1 MFQMKQNLKDEKGF
15 AEIYSQS
22 KDMIKNMSETID
34 VFRTLFNKGVE
45 QCVFIKET
53 LNKALE
59 IAFETIEK
67 NHVNI
72 NIVSKSDYE
81 VLAYENGLIRVFLN
95 LILNSIEAFKNK
107 KRKIITINF
116 SKFGKNY
123 LKITIKDNAGGI
135 DKENLDKIFQP
146 YFTTKHPSQGIGV
159 GLYISRQIIESFQGK
174 IKVKNGKDGA
184 CFEIFLKL
192 KEQGRVEM
200 SQECKELIILVVE
213 DEVKARESM
222 INILSERFS
231 KVIGAQNGDEGLKKF
246 KKFKPDLVI
255 TDIAMPI
262 MDGLDMAREIK
273 EISDD
278 VPIVVLSAYS
288 EKERLLRSI
297 DIGIDKYLI
306 KPVDIEELF
315 KVLDYL
321 IGEKIEANML
331 VKISE
336 EYQFNKT
343 KRTLIYSGGEIVLTK
358 KELAFISLLL
368 KQPGAL
374 VLHED
379 IKKNVWIG
387 EHVSDTAVRTFIK
400 RVRDKVGEDFIK
412 NVPSLGYK
420 ININK

>member
-1 MFQMKQNLKDEKGF
+1 
-15 AEIYSQS
+15 
-22 KDMIKNMSETID
+22 
-34 VFRTLFNKGVE
+34 
-45 QCVFIKET
+45 
-53 LNKALE
+53 
-59 IAFETIEK
+59 
-67 NHVNI
+67 
-72 NIVSKSDYE
+72 
-81 VLAYENGLIRVFLN
+81 
-95 LILNSIEAFKNK
+95 
-107 KRKIITINF
+107 
-116 SKFGKNY
+116 
-123 LKITIKDNAGGI
+123 
-135 DKENLDKIFQP
+135 
-146 YFTTKHPSQGIGV
+146 
-159 GLYISRQIIESFQGK
+159 
-174 IKVKNGKDGA
+174 
-184 CFEIFLKL
+184 
-192 KEQGRVEM
+192 M

-343 KRTLIYSGGEIVLTK
+343 KRTLIYSGEEIVLTK

-400 RVRDKVGEDFIK
+400 RVRDKVG
-412 NVPSLGYK
+412 L
-420 ININK
+420 

>member
-1 MFQMKQNLKDEKGF
+1 
-15 AEIYSQS
+15 
-22 KDMIKNMSETID
+22 
-34 VFRTLFNKGVE
+34 
-45 QCVFIKET
+45 
-53 LNKALE
+53 
-59 IAFETIEK
+59 
-67 NHVNI
+67 
-72 NIVSKSDYE
+72 
-81 VLAYENGLIRVFLN
+81 
-95 LILNSIEAFKNK
+95 
-107 KRKIITINF
+107 
-116 SKFGKNY
+116 
-123 LKITIKDNAGGI
+123 
-135 DKENLDKIFQP
+135 
-146 YFTTKHPSQGIGV
+146 
-159 GLYISRQIIESFQGK
+159 
-174 IKVKNGKDGA
+174 
-184 CFEIFLKL
+184 
-192 KEQGRVEM
+192 M

-213 DEVKARESM
+213 DAIKTRESL
-222 INILSERFS
+222 INVLSERFS
-231 KVIGAQNGDEGLKKF
+231 KVIGAQNGDEGL

-278 VPIVVLSAYS
+278 VPIVVLSTYS

-315 KVLDYL
+315 KVLDCL
-321 IGEKIEANML
+321 VGEKIEANML

-343 KRTLIYSGGEIVLTK
+343 KRTLIHNGQEIVLTK

-368 KQPGAL
+368 KQPGVL

>member
-1 MFQMKQNLKDEKGF
+1 
-15 AEIYSQS
+15 
-22 KDMIKNMSETID
+22 
-34 VFRTLFNKGVE
+34 
-45 QCVFIKET
+45 
-53 LNKALE
+53 
-59 IAFETIEK
+59 
-67 NHVNI
+67 
-72 NIVSKSDYE
+72 
-81 VLAYENGLIRVFLN
+81 
-95 LILNSIEAFKNK
+95 
-107 KRKIITINF
+107 
-116 SKFGKNY
+116 
-123 LKITIKDNAGGI
+123 
-135 DKENLDKIFQP
+135 
-146 YFTTKHPSQGIGV
+146 
-159 GLYISRQIIESFQGK
+159 
-174 IKVKNGKDGA
+174 
-184 CFEIFLKL
+184 
-192 KEQGRVEM
+192 M
-200 SQECKELIILVVE
+200 SQECKELTILVVE
-213 DEVKARESM
+213 DEIKTRESL
-222 INILSERFS
+222 INVLSERFS

-315 KVLDYL
+315 KVLDCL
-321 IGEKIEANML
+321 VGEKIEANML

-343 KRTLIYSGGEIVLTK
+343 KRTLIHNGKEIVLTK

-368 KQPGAL
+368 KQPGVL

>member
-1 MFQMKQNLKDEKGF
+1 
-15 AEIYSQS
+15 
-22 KDMIKNMSETID
+22 
-34 VFRTLFNKGVE
+34 
-45 QCVFIKET
+45 
-53 LNKALE
+53 
-59 IAFETIEK
+59 
-67 NHVNI
+67 
-72 NIVSKSDYE
+72 
-81 VLAYENGLIRVFLN
+81 
-95 LILNSIEAFKNK
+95 
-107 KRKIITINF
+107 
-116 SKFGKNY
+116 
-123 LKITIKDNAGGI
+123 
-135 DKENLDKIFQP
+135 
-146 YFTTKHPSQGIGV
+146 
-159 GLYISRQIIESFQGK
+159 
-174 IKVKNGKDGA
+174 
-184 CFEIFLKL
+184 
-192 KEQGRVEM
+192 M

-213 DEVKARESM
+213 DEVKTRESM

-231 KVIGAQNGDEGLKKF
+231 KVIGAQNGDEGL

-343 KRTLIYSGGEIVLTK
+343 KRTLICSGEEIVLTK

>member
-1 MFQMKQNLKDEKGF
+1 
-15 AEIYSQS
+15 
-22 KDMIKNMSETID
+22 
-34 VFRTLFNKGVE
+34 
-45 QCVFIKET
+45 
-53 LNKALE
+53 
-59 IAFETIEK
+59 
-67 NHVNI
+67 
-72 NIVSKSDYE
+72 
-81 VLAYENGLIRVFLN
+81 
-95 LILNSIEAFKNK
+95 
-107 KRKIITINF
+107 
-116 SKFGKNY
+116 
-123 LKITIKDNAGGI
+123 
-135 DKENLDKIFQP
+135 
-146 YFTTKHPSQGIGV
+146 
-159 GLYISRQIIESFQGK
+159 
-174 IKVKNGKDGA
+174 
-184 CFEIFLKL
+184 
-192 KEQGRVEM
+192 M

-213 DEVKARESM
+213 DAIKTRESL
-222 INILSERFS
+222 INVLSERFS

-262 MDGLDMAREIK
+262 MDGLDMVREIK

-315 KVLDYL
+315 KVLDCL
-321 IGEKIEANML
+321 VGEKIEANML

-343 KRTLIYSGGEIVLTK
+343 KRTLIHNGQEIVLTK

-368 KQPGAL
+368 KQPGVL

>member
-1 MFQMKQNLKDEKGF
+1 
-15 AEIYSQS
+15 
-22 KDMIKNMSETID
+22 
-34 VFRTLFNKGVE
+34 
-45 QCVFIKET
+45 
-53 LNKALE
+53 
-59 IAFETIEK
+59 
-67 NHVNI
+67 
-72 NIVSKSDYE
+72 
-81 VLAYENGLIRVFLN
+81 
-95 LILNSIEAFKNK
+95 
-107 KRKIITINF
+107 
-116 SKFGKNY
+116 
-123 LKITIKDNAGGI
+123 
-135 DKENLDKIFQP
+135 
-146 YFTTKHPSQGIGV
+146 
-159 GLYISRQIIESFQGK
+159 
-174 IKVKNGKDGA
+174 
-184 CFEIFLKL
+184 
-192 KEQGRVEM
+192 M

-343 KRTLIYSGGEIVLTK
+343 KRTLIYSGEEIVLTK
-358 KELAFISLLL
+358 KESAFISLLL

>member
-1 MFQMKQNLKDEKGF
+1 
-15 AEIYSQS
+15 
-22 KDMIKNMSETID
+22 
-34 VFRTLFNKGVE
+34 
-45 QCVFIKET
+45 
-53 LNKALE
+53 
-59 IAFETIEK
+59 
-67 NHVNI
+67 
-72 NIVSKSDYE
+72 
-81 VLAYENGLIRVFLN
+81 
-95 LILNSIEAFKNK
+95 
-107 KRKIITINF
+107 
-116 SKFGKNY
+116 
-123 LKITIKDNAGGI
+123 
-135 DKENLDKIFQP
+135 
-146 YFTTKHPSQGIGV
+146 
-159 GLYISRQIIESFQGK
+159 
-174 IKVKNGKDGA
+174 
-184 CFEIFLKL
+184 
-192 KEQGRVEM
+192 M

-288 EKERLLRSI
+288 EKERLLCSI

-343 KRTLIYSGGEIVLTK
+343 KRTLIYSGEEIVLTK

>member
-1 MFQMKQNLKDEKGF
+1 
-15 AEIYSQS
+15 
-22 KDMIKNMSETID
+22 
-34 VFRTLFNKGVE
+34 
-45 QCVFIKET
+45 
-53 LNKALE
+53 
-59 IAFETIEK
+59 
-67 NHVNI
+67 
-72 NIVSKSDYE
+72 
-81 VLAYENGLIRVFLN
+81 
-95 LILNSIEAFKNK
+95 
-107 KRKIITINF
+107 
-116 SKFGKNY
+116 
-123 LKITIKDNAGGI
+123 
-135 DKENLDKIFQP
+135 
-146 YFTTKHPSQGIGV
+146 
-159 GLYISRQIIESFQGK
+159 
-174 IKVKNGKDGA
+174 
-184 CFEIFLKL
+184 
-192 KEQGRVEM
+192 M

-213 DEVKARESM
+213 DEIKTRESL
-222 INILSERFS
+222 INVLSERFS

-336 EYQFNKT
+336 EYQFKKT
-343 KRTLIYSGGEIVLTK
+343 KRTLIYNGEEIVLTK

-368 KQPGAL
+368 KQPGVL

>member
-1 MFQMKQNLKDEKGF
+1 
-15 AEIYSQS
+15 
-22 KDMIKNMSETID
+22 
-34 VFRTLFNKGVE
+34 
-45 QCVFIKET
+45 
-53 LNKALE
+53 
-59 IAFETIEK
+59 
-67 NHVNI
+67 
-72 NIVSKSDYE
+72 
-81 VLAYENGLIRVFLN
+81 
-95 LILNSIEAFKNK
+95 
-107 KRKIITINF
+107 
-116 SKFGKNY
+116 
-123 LKITIKDNAGGI
+123 
-135 DKENLDKIFQP
+135 
-146 YFTTKHPSQGIGV
+146 
-159 GLYISRQIIESFQGK
+159 
-174 IKVKNGKDGA
+174 
-184 CFEIFLKL
+184 
-192 KEQGRVEM
+192 M

-213 DEVKARESM
+213 DEIKTRESL
-222 INILSERFS
+222 INVLSERFS

-315 KVLDYL
+315 KVLDCL
-321 IGEKIEANML
+321 VGEKIEANML

-343 KRTLIYSGGEIVLTK
+343 KRTLIHNGKEIVLTK

-368 KQPGAL
+368 KQPGVL

-412 NVPSLGYK
+412 NVPSLG
-420 ININK
+420 

>member
-1 MFQMKQNLKDEKGF
+1 
-15 AEIYSQS
+15 
-22 KDMIKNMSETID
+22 
-34 VFRTLFNKGVE
+34 
-45 QCVFIKET
+45 
-53 LNKALE
+53 
-59 IAFETIEK
+59 
-67 NHVNI
+67 
-72 NIVSKSDYE
+72 
-81 VLAYENGLIRVFLN
+81 
-95 LILNSIEAFKNK
+95 
-107 KRKIITINF
+107 
-116 SKFGKNY
+116 
-123 LKITIKDNAGGI
+123 
-135 DKENLDKIFQP
+135 
-146 YFTTKHPSQGIGV
+146 
-159 GLYISRQIIESFQGK
+159 
-174 IKVKNGKDGA
+174 
-184 CFEIFLKL
+184 
-192 KEQGRVEM
+192 M

-246 KKFKPDLVI
+246 KKFKPDLAI

-343 KRTLIYSGGEIVLTK
+343 KRTLIYSGEEIVLTK

>member
-1 MFQMKQNLKDEKGF
+1 
-15 AEIYSQS
+15 
-22 KDMIKNMSETID
+22 
-34 VFRTLFNKGVE
+34 
-45 QCVFIKET
+45 
-53 LNKALE
+53 
-59 IAFETIEK
+59 
-67 NHVNI
+67 
-72 NIVSKSDYE
+72 
-81 VLAYENGLIRVFLN
+81 
-95 LILNSIEAFKNK
+95 
-107 KRKIITINF
+107 
-116 SKFGKNY
+116 
-123 LKITIKDNAGGI
+123 
-135 DKENLDKIFQP
+135 
-146 YFTTKHPSQGIGV
+146 
-159 GLYISRQIIESFQGK
+159 
-174 IKVKNGKDGA
+174 
-184 CFEIFLKL
+184 
-192 KEQGRVEM
+192 M

-213 DEVKARESM
+213 DEIKTRESM

-400 RVRDKVGEDFIK
+400 RVRDKVGEKFIK
-412 NVPSLGYK
+412 NVPGLGYK
-420 ININK
+420 INIEN

>member
-1 MFQMKQNLKDEKGF
+1 
-15 AEIYSQS
+15 
-22 KDMIKNMSETID
+22 
-34 VFRTLFNKGVE
+34 
-45 QCVFIKET
+45 
-53 LNKALE
+53 
-59 IAFETIEK
+59 
-67 NHVNI
+67 
-72 NIVSKSDYE
+72 
-81 VLAYENGLIRVFLN
+81 
-95 LILNSIEAFKNK
+95 
-107 KRKIITINF
+107 
-116 SKFGKNY
+116 
-123 LKITIKDNAGGI
+123 
-135 DKENLDKIFQP
+135 
-146 YFTTKHPSQGIGV
+146 
-159 GLYISRQIIESFQGK
+159 
-174 IKVKNGKDGA
+174 
-184 CFEIFLKL
+184 
-192 KEQGRVEM
+192 M

-213 DEVKARESM
+213 DEIKTRESL
-222 INILSERFS
+222 INVLSERFS

-315 KVLDYL
+315 KVLDCL
-321 IGEKIEANML
+321 VGEKIEANML

-343 KRTLIYSGGEIVLTK
+343 KRTLIHNGKEIVLTK

-368 KQPGAL
+368 KQPGVL
-374 VLHED
+374 ILHED

>member
-1 MFQMKQNLKDEKGF
+1 
-15 AEIYSQS
+15 
-22 KDMIKNMSETID
+22 
-34 VFRTLFNKGVE
+34 
-45 QCVFIKET
+45 
-53 LNKALE
+53 
-59 IAFETIEK
+59 
-67 NHVNI
+67 
-72 NIVSKSDYE
+72 
-81 VLAYENGLIRVFLN
+81 
-95 LILNSIEAFKNK
+95 
-107 KRKIITINF
+107 
-116 SKFGKNY
+116 
-123 LKITIKDNAGGI
+123 
-135 DKENLDKIFQP
+135 
-146 YFTTKHPSQGIGV
+146 
-159 GLYISRQIIESFQGK
+159 
-174 IKVKNGKDGA
+174 
-184 CFEIFLKL
+184 
-192 KEQGRVEM
+192 M

-213 DEVKARESM
+213 DEIKTRESL
-222 INILSERFS
+222 INVLSERFS

-315 KVLDYL
+315 KVLDCL
-321 IGEKIEANML
+321 VGETIEANML

-343 KRTLIYSGGEIVLTK
+343 KRTLIHNGKEIVLTK

-368 KQPGAL
+368 KQPGVL

-412 NVPSLGYK
+412 NVSSLGYK

>member
-1 MFQMKQNLKDEKGF
+1 
-15 AEIYSQS
+15 
-22 KDMIKNMSETID
+22 
-34 VFRTLFNKGVE
+34 
-45 QCVFIKET
+45 
-53 LNKALE
+53 
-59 IAFETIEK
+59 
-67 NHVNI
+67 
-72 NIVSKSDYE
+72 
-81 VLAYENGLIRVFLN
+81 
-95 LILNSIEAFKNK
+95 
-107 KRKIITINF
+107 
-116 SKFGKNY
+116 
-123 LKITIKDNAGGI
+123 
-135 DKENLDKIFQP
+135 
-146 YFTTKHPSQGIGV
+146 
-159 GLYISRQIIESFQGK
+159 
-174 IKVKNGKDGA
+174 
-184 CFEIFLKL
+184 
-192 KEQGRVEM
+192 M

-420 ININK
+420 INIDK

>member
-1 MFQMKQNLKDEKGF
+1 
-15 AEIYSQS
+15 
-22 KDMIKNMSETID
+22 
-34 VFRTLFNKGVE
+34 
-45 QCVFIKET
+45 
-53 LNKALE
+53 
-59 IAFETIEK
+59 
-67 NHVNI
+67 
-72 NIVSKSDYE
+72 
-81 VLAYENGLIRVFLN
+81 
-95 LILNSIEAFKNK
+95 
-107 KRKIITINF
+107 
-116 SKFGKNY
+116 
-123 LKITIKDNAGGI
+123 
-135 DKENLDKIFQP
+135 
-146 YFTTKHPSQGIGV
+146 
-159 GLYISRQIIESFQGK
+159 
-174 IKVKNGKDGA
+174 
-184 CFEIFLKL
+184 
-192 KEQGRVEM
+192 M

-213 DEVKARESM
+213 DEVKTRESM

-343 KRTLIYSGGEIVLTK
+343 KRTLICSGEEIVLAK

>member
-1 MFQMKQNLKDEKGF
+1 
-15 AEIYSQS
+15 
-22 KDMIKNMSETID
+22 
-34 VFRTLFNKGVE
+34 
-45 QCVFIKET
+45 
-53 LNKALE
+53 
-59 IAFETIEK
+59 
-67 NHVNI
+67 
-72 NIVSKSDYE
+72 
-81 VLAYENGLIRVFLN
+81 
-95 LILNSIEAFKNK
+95 
-107 KRKIITINF
+107 
-116 SKFGKNY
+116 
-123 LKITIKDNAGGI
+123 
-135 DKENLDKIFQP
+135 
-146 YFTTKHPSQGIGV
+146 
-159 GLYISRQIIESFQGK
+159 
-174 IKVKNGKDGA
+174 
-184 CFEIFLKL
+184 
-192 KEQGRVEM
+192 M

-213 DEVKARESM
+213 DEIKTRESL
-222 INILSERFS
+222 INVLSERFS

-315 KVLDYL
+315 KVLDCL
-321 IGEKIEANML
+321 VGEKIEANML

-343 KRTLIYSGGEIVLTK
+343 KRTLIHNGKEIVLTK

-368 KQPGAL
+368 KQPGVL

-387 EHVSDTAVRTFIK
+387 EHMSDTAVRTFIK

>member
-1 MFQMKQNLKDEKGF
+1 
-15 AEIYSQS
+15 
-22 KDMIKNMSETID
+22 
-34 VFRTLFNKGVE
+34 
-45 QCVFIKET
+45 
-53 LNKALE
+53 
-59 IAFETIEK
+59 
-67 NHVNI
+67 
-72 NIVSKSDYE
+72 
-81 VLAYENGLIRVFLN
+81 
-95 LILNSIEAFKNK
+95 
-107 KRKIITINF
+107 
-116 SKFGKNY
+116 
-123 LKITIKDNAGGI
+123 
-135 DKENLDKIFQP
+135 
-146 YFTTKHPSQGIGV
+146 
-159 GLYISRQIIESFQGK
+159 
-174 IKVKNGKDGA
+174 
-184 CFEIFLKL
+184 
-192 KEQGRVEM
+192 M

-262 MDGLDMAREIK
+262 MDELDMAREIK

-343 KRTLIYSGGEIVLTK
+343 KRTLIYNGEEIVLTK

>member
-1 MFQMKQNLKDEKGF
+1 
-15 AEIYSQS
+15 
-22 KDMIKNMSETID
+22 
-34 VFRTLFNKGVE
+34 
-45 QCVFIKET
+45 
-53 LNKALE
+53 
-59 IAFETIEK
+59 
-67 NHVNI
+67 
-72 NIVSKSDYE
+72 
-81 VLAYENGLIRVFLN
+81 
-95 LILNSIEAFKNK
+95 
-107 KRKIITINF
+107 
-116 SKFGKNY
+116 
-123 LKITIKDNAGGI
+123 
-135 DKENLDKIFQP
+135 
-146 YFTTKHPSQGIGV
+146 
-159 GLYISRQIIESFQGK
+159 
-174 IKVKNGKDGA
+174 
-184 CFEIFLKL
+184 
-192 KEQGRVEM
+192 M

-213 DEVKARESM
+213 DEIKTRESL
-222 INILSERFS
+222 INVLSERFS
-231 KVIGAQNGDEGLKKF
+231 KVIGAQNGDEGLKKFKKF

-315 KVLDYL
+315 KVLDCL
-321 IGEKIEANML
+321 VGEKIEANML

-343 KRTLIYSGGEIVLTK
+343 KRTLIHNGKEIVLTK

-368 KQPGAL
+368 KQPGVL

>member
-1 MFQMKQNLKDEKGF
+1 
-15 AEIYSQS
+15 
-22 KDMIKNMSETID
+22 
-34 VFRTLFNKGVE
+34 
-45 QCVFIKET
+45 
-53 LNKALE
+53 
-59 IAFETIEK
+59 
-67 NHVNI
+67 
-72 NIVSKSDYE
+72 
-81 VLAYENGLIRVFLN
+81 
-95 LILNSIEAFKNK
+95 
-107 KRKIITINF
+107 
-116 SKFGKNY
+116 
-123 LKITIKDNAGGI
+123 
-135 DKENLDKIFQP
+135 
-146 YFTTKHPSQGIGV
+146 
-159 GLYISRQIIESFQGK
+159 
-174 IKVKNGKDGA
+174 
-184 CFEIFLKL
+184 
-192 KEQGRVEM
+192 M

-262 MDGLDMAREIK
+262 MDGLDIAREIK

>member
-1 MFQMKQNLKDEKGF
+1 
-15 AEIYSQS
+15 
-22 KDMIKNMSETID
+22 
-34 VFRTLFNKGVE
+34 
-45 QCVFIKET
+45 
-53 LNKALE
+53 
-59 IAFETIEK
+59 
-67 NHVNI
+67 
-72 NIVSKSDYE
+72 
-81 VLAYENGLIRVFLN
+81 
-95 LILNSIEAFKNK
+95 
-107 KRKIITINF
+107 
-116 SKFGKNY
+116 
-123 LKITIKDNAGGI
+123 
-135 DKENLDKIFQP
+135 
-146 YFTTKHPSQGIGV
+146 
-159 GLYISRQIIESFQGK
+159 
-174 IKVKNGKDGA
+174 
-184 CFEIFLKL
+184 
-192 KEQGRVEM
+192 M

-213 DEVKARESM
+213 DEIKTRESL
-222 INILSERFS
+222 INVLSERFS

-255 TDIAMPI
+255 TDIAMLI

-315 KVLDYL
+315 KVLDCL
-321 IGEKIEANML
+321 VGEKIEANML

-343 KRTLIYSGGEIVLTK
+343 KRTLIHNGKEIVLTK

-368 KQPGAL
+368 KQPGVL

>member
-1 MFQMKQNLKDEKGF
+1 
-15 AEIYSQS
+15 
-22 KDMIKNMSETID
+22 
-34 VFRTLFNKGVE
+34 
-45 QCVFIKET
+45 
-53 LNKALE
+53 
-59 IAFETIEK
+59 
-67 NHVNI
+67 
-72 NIVSKSDYE
+72 
-81 VLAYENGLIRVFLN
+81 
-95 LILNSIEAFKNK
+95 
-107 KRKIITINF
+107 
-116 SKFGKNY
+116 
-123 LKITIKDNAGGI
+123 
-135 DKENLDKIFQP
+135 
-146 YFTTKHPSQGIGV
+146 
-159 GLYISRQIIESFQGK
+159 
-174 IKVKNGKDGA
+174 
-184 CFEIFLKL
+184 
-192 KEQGRVEM
+192 M

-213 DEVKARESM
+213 DEIKTRESL
-222 INILSERFS
+222 INVLSERFS

-315 KVLDYL
+315 KVLDCL
-321 IGEKIEANML
+321 VGEKIEANML

-343 KRTLIYSGGEIVLTK
+343 KRTLIHNGKEIVLTK

-368 KQPGAL
+368 KQPGVL

-420 ININK
+420 

>member
-1 MFQMKQNLKDEKGF
+1 
-15 AEIYSQS
+15 
-22 KDMIKNMSETID
+22 
-34 VFRTLFNKGVE
+34 
-45 QCVFIKET
+45 
-53 LNKALE
+53 
-59 IAFETIEK
+59 
-67 NHVNI
+67 
-72 NIVSKSDYE
+72 
-81 VLAYENGLIRVFLN
+81 
-95 LILNSIEAFKNK
+95 
-107 KRKIITINF
+107 
-116 SKFGKNY
+116 
-123 LKITIKDNAGGI
+123 
-135 DKENLDKIFQP
+135 
-146 YFTTKHPSQGIGV
+146 
-159 GLYISRQIIESFQGK
+159 
-174 IKVKNGKDGA
+174 
-184 CFEIFLKL
+184 
-192 KEQGRVEM
+192 M

-213 DEVKARESM
+213 DEVKTRESM

-255 TDIAMPI
+255 TDIAMSI

-343 KRTLIYSGGEIVLTK
+343 KRTLICSGEEIVLTK

>member
-1 MFQMKQNLKDEKGF
+1 
-15 AEIYSQS
+15 
-22 KDMIKNMSETID
+22 
-34 VFRTLFNKGVE
+34 
-45 QCVFIKET
+45 
-53 LNKALE
+53 
-59 IAFETIEK
+59 
-67 NHVNI
+67 
-72 NIVSKSDYE
+72 
-81 VLAYENGLIRVFLN
+81 
-95 LILNSIEAFKNK
+95 
-107 KRKIITINF
+107 
-116 SKFGKNY
+116 
-123 LKITIKDNAGGI
+123 
-135 DKENLDKIFQP
+135 
-146 YFTTKHPSQGIGV
+146 
-159 GLYISRQIIESFQGK
+159 
-174 IKVKNGKDGA
+174 
-184 CFEIFLKL
+184 
-192 KEQGRVEM
+192 M

-343 KRTLIYSGGEIVLTK
+343 KRTLIYSGEEIVLTK

-368 KQPGAL
+368 KQLGAL

>member
-1 MFQMKQNLKDEKGF
+1 
-15 AEIYSQS
+15 
-22 KDMIKNMSETID
+22 
-34 VFRTLFNKGVE
+34 
-45 QCVFIKET
+45 
-53 LNKALE
+53 
-59 IAFETIEK
+59 
-67 NHVNI
+67 
-72 NIVSKSDYE
+72 
-81 VLAYENGLIRVFLN
+81 
-95 LILNSIEAFKNK
+95 
-107 KRKIITINF
+107 
-116 SKFGKNY
+116 
-123 LKITIKDNAGGI
+123 
-135 DKENLDKIFQP
+135 
-146 YFTTKHPSQGIGV
+146 
-159 GLYISRQIIESFQGK
+159 
-174 IKVKNGKDGA
+174 
-184 CFEIFLKL
+184 
-192 KEQGRVEM
+192 M

-213 DEVKARESM
+213 DEIKTRESL
-222 INILSERFS
+222 INVLSERFS

-278 VPIVVLSAYS
+278 IPIVVLSAYS

-315 KVLDYL
+315 KVLDCL
-321 IGEKIEANML
+321 VGEKIEANML

-343 KRTLIYSGGEIVLTK
+343 KRTLIHNGKEIVLTK

-368 KQPGAL
+368 KQPGVL

>member
-1 MFQMKQNLKDEKGF
+1 
-15 AEIYSQS
+15 
-22 KDMIKNMSETID
+22 
-34 VFRTLFNKGVE
+34 
-45 QCVFIKET
+45 
-53 LNKALE
+53 
-59 IAFETIEK
+59 
-67 NHVNI
+67 
-72 NIVSKSDYE
+72 
-81 VLAYENGLIRVFLN
+81 
-95 LILNSIEAFKNK
+95 
-107 KRKIITINF
+107 
-116 SKFGKNY
+116 
-123 LKITIKDNAGGI
+123 
-135 DKENLDKIFQP
+135 
-146 YFTTKHPSQGIGV
+146 
-159 GLYISRQIIESFQGK
+159 
-174 IKVKNGKDGA
+174 
-184 CFEIFLKL
+184 
-192 KEQGRVEM
+192 M

-262 MDGLDMAREIK
+262 MDGLDMVREIK

>member
-1 MFQMKQNLKDEKGF
+1 
-15 AEIYSQS
+15 
-22 KDMIKNMSETID
+22 
-34 VFRTLFNKGVE
+34 
-45 QCVFIKET
+45 
-53 LNKALE
+53 
-59 IAFETIEK
+59 
-67 NHVNI
+67 
-72 NIVSKSDYE
+72 
-81 VLAYENGLIRVFLN
+81 
-95 LILNSIEAFKNK
+95 
-107 KRKIITINF
+107 
-116 SKFGKNY
+116 
-123 LKITIKDNAGGI
+123 
-135 DKENLDKIFQP
+135 
-146 YFTTKHPSQGIGV
+146 
-159 GLYISRQIIESFQGK
+159 
-174 IKVKNGKDGA
+174 
-184 CFEIFLKL
+184 
-192 KEQGRVEM
+192 M

-213 DEVKARESM
+213 DEVKPRESM

>member
-1 MFQMKQNLKDEKGF
+1 
-15 AEIYSQS
+15 
-22 KDMIKNMSETID
+22 
-34 VFRTLFNKGVE
+34 
-45 QCVFIKET
+45 
-53 LNKALE
+53 
-59 IAFETIEK
+59 
-67 NHVNI
+67 
-72 NIVSKSDYE
+72 
-81 VLAYENGLIRVFLN
+81 
-95 LILNSIEAFKNK
+95 
-107 KRKIITINF
+107 
-116 SKFGKNY
+116 
-123 LKITIKDNAGGI
+123 
-135 DKENLDKIFQP
+135 
-146 YFTTKHPSQGIGV
+146 
-159 GLYISRQIIESFQGK
+159 
-174 IKVKNGKDGA
+174 
-184 CFEIFLKL
+184 
-192 KEQGRVEM
+192 M

-306 KPVDIEELF
+306 KSVDIEELF

-387 EHVSDTAVRTFIK
+387 EYVSDTAVRTFIK

>member
-1 MFQMKQNLKDEKGF
+1 
-15 AEIYSQS
+15 
-22 KDMIKNMSETID
+22 
-34 VFRTLFNKGVE
+34 
-45 QCVFIKET
+45 
-53 LNKALE
+53 
-59 IAFETIEK
+59 
-67 NHVNI
+67 
-72 NIVSKSDYE
+72 
-81 VLAYENGLIRVFLN
+81 
-95 LILNSIEAFKNK
+95 
-107 KRKIITINF
+107 
-116 SKFGKNY
+116 
-123 LKITIKDNAGGI
+123 
-135 DKENLDKIFQP
+135 
-146 YFTTKHPSQGIGV
+146 
-159 GLYISRQIIESFQGK
+159 
-174 IKVKNGKDGA
+174 
-184 CFEIFLKL
+184 
-192 KEQGRVEM
+192 M

-213 DEVKARESM
+213 DEIKTRESL
-222 INILSERFS
+222 INVLSERFS

-288 EKERLLRSI
+288 EKEILLRSI

-343 KRTLIYSGGEIVLTK
+343 KRTLIYNGEEIVLTK

>member
-1 MFQMKQNLKDEKGF
+1 
-15 AEIYSQS
+15 
-22 KDMIKNMSETID
+22 
-34 VFRTLFNKGVE
+34 
-45 QCVFIKET
+45 
-53 LNKALE
+53 
-59 IAFETIEK
+59 
-67 NHVNI
+67 
-72 NIVSKSDYE
+72 
-81 VLAYENGLIRVFLN
+81 
-95 LILNSIEAFKNK
+95 
-107 KRKIITINF
+107 
-116 SKFGKNY
+116 
-123 LKITIKDNAGGI
+123 
-135 DKENLDKIFQP
+135 
-146 YFTTKHPSQGIGV
+146 
-159 GLYISRQIIESFQGK
+159 
-174 IKVKNGKDGA
+174 
-184 CFEIFLKL
+184 
-192 KEQGRVEM
+192 M

-213 DEVKARESM
+213 DEIKTRESL
-222 INILSERFS
+222 INVLSERFS

-315 KVLDYL
+315 KVLDCL
-321 IGEKIEANML
+321 VGEKIEANML

-343 KRTLIYSGGEIVLTK
+343 KRTLIHNGKEIVLTK

-368 KQPGAL
+368 KQPGVL

-420 ININK
+420 IN

>member
-1 MFQMKQNLKDEKGF
+1 
-15 AEIYSQS
+15 
-22 KDMIKNMSETID
+22 
-34 VFRTLFNKGVE
+34 
-45 QCVFIKET
+45 
-53 LNKALE
+53 
-59 IAFETIEK
+59 
-67 NHVNI
+67 
-72 NIVSKSDYE
+72 
-81 VLAYENGLIRVFLN
+81 
-95 LILNSIEAFKNK
+95 
-107 KRKIITINF
+107 
-116 SKFGKNY
+116 
-123 LKITIKDNAGGI
+123 
-135 DKENLDKIFQP
+135 
-146 YFTTKHPSQGIGV
+146 
-159 GLYISRQIIESFQGK
+159 
-174 IKVKNGKDGA
+174 
-184 CFEIFLKL
+184 
-192 KEQGRVEM
+192 M

-306 KPVDIEELF
+306 EPVDIEELF

>member
-1 MFQMKQNLKDEKGF
+1 
-15 AEIYSQS
+15 
-22 KDMIKNMSETID
+22 
-34 VFRTLFNKGVE
+34 
-45 QCVFIKET
+45 
-53 LNKALE
+53 
-59 IAFETIEK
+59 
-67 NHVNI
+67 
-72 NIVSKSDYE
+72 
-81 VLAYENGLIRVFLN
+81 
-95 LILNSIEAFKNK
+95 
-107 KRKIITINF
+107 
-116 SKFGKNY
+116 
-123 LKITIKDNAGGI
+123 
-135 DKENLDKIFQP
+135 
-146 YFTTKHPSQGIGV
+146 
-159 GLYISRQIIESFQGK
+159 
-174 IKVKNGKDGA
+174 
-184 CFEIFLKL
+184 
-192 KEQGRVEM
+192 M

-213 DEVKARESM
+213 DEIKTRESL
-222 INILSERFS
+222 INVLSERFS

-315 KVLDYL
+315 KVLDCL
-321 IGEKIEANML
+321 VGEKIEANML

>member
-1 MFQMKQNLKDEKGF
+1 
-15 AEIYSQS
+15 
-22 KDMIKNMSETID
+22 
-34 VFRTLFNKGVE
+34 
-45 QCVFIKET
+45 
-53 LNKALE
+53 
-59 IAFETIEK
+59 
-67 NHVNI
+67 
-72 NIVSKSDYE
+72 
-81 VLAYENGLIRVFLN
+81 
-95 LILNSIEAFKNK
+95 
-107 KRKIITINF
+107 
-116 SKFGKNY
+116 
-123 LKITIKDNAGGI
+123 
-135 DKENLDKIFQP
+135 
-146 YFTTKHPSQGIGV
+146 
-159 GLYISRQIIESFQGK
+159 
-174 IKVKNGKDGA
+174 
-184 CFEIFLKL
+184 
-192 KEQGRVEM
+192 M

-213 DEVKARESM
+213 DEIKTRESL
-222 INILSERFS
+222 INVLSERFS

-315 KVLDYL
+315 KVLDCL
-321 IGEKIEANML
+321 VGEKIEANML

-343 KRTLIYSGGEIVLTK
+343 KRTLIYSGEEIVLTK

-368 KQPGAL
+368 KQPGVL

>member
-1 MFQMKQNLKDEKGF
+1 
-15 AEIYSQS
+15 
-22 KDMIKNMSETID
+22 
-34 VFRTLFNKGVE
+34 
-45 QCVFIKET
+45 
-53 LNKALE
+53 
-59 IAFETIEK
+59 
-67 NHVNI
+67 
-72 NIVSKSDYE
+72 
-81 VLAYENGLIRVFLN
+81 
-95 LILNSIEAFKNK
+95 
-107 KRKIITINF
+107 
-116 SKFGKNY
+116 
-123 LKITIKDNAGGI
+123 
-135 DKENLDKIFQP
+135 
-146 YFTTKHPSQGIGV
+146 
-159 GLYISRQIIESFQGK
+159 
-174 IKVKNGKDGA
+174 
-184 CFEIFLKL
+184 
-192 KEQGRVEM
+192 M

-288 EKERLLRSI
+288 EKERLLRSV

-343 KRTLIYSGGEIVLTK
+343 KRTLIYSGEEIVLTK

>member
-1 MFQMKQNLKDEKGF
+1 
-15 AEIYSQS
+15 
-22 KDMIKNMSETID
+22 
-34 VFRTLFNKGVE
+34 
-45 QCVFIKET
+45 
-53 LNKALE
+53 
-59 IAFETIEK
+59 
-67 NHVNI
+67 
-72 NIVSKSDYE
+72 
-81 VLAYENGLIRVFLN
+81 
-95 LILNSIEAFKNK
+95 
-107 KRKIITINF
+107 
-116 SKFGKNY
+116 
-123 LKITIKDNAGGI
+123 
-135 DKENLDKIFQP
+135 
-146 YFTTKHPSQGIGV
+146 
-159 GLYISRQIIESFQGK
+159 
-174 IKVKNGKDGA
+174 
-184 CFEIFLKL
+184 
-192 KEQGRVEM
+192 M

-213 DEVKARESM
+213 DEIKTRESL
-222 INILSERFS
+222 INVLSERFS

-343 KRTLIYSGGEIVLTK
+343 KRTLIYNGEEIVLTK

-368 KQPGAL
+368 KQPGIL

>member
-1 MFQMKQNLKDEKGF
+1 
-15 AEIYSQS
+15 
-22 KDMIKNMSETID
+22 
-34 VFRTLFNKGVE
+34 
-45 QCVFIKET
+45 
-53 LNKALE
+53 
-59 IAFETIEK
+59 
-67 NHVNI
+67 
-72 NIVSKSDYE
+72 
-81 VLAYENGLIRVFLN
+81 
-95 LILNSIEAFKNK
+95 
-107 KRKIITINF
+107 
-116 SKFGKNY
+116 
-123 LKITIKDNAGGI
+123 
-135 DKENLDKIFQP
+135 
-146 YFTTKHPSQGIGV
+146 
-159 GLYISRQIIESFQGK
+159 
-174 IKVKNGKDGA
+174 
-184 CFEIFLKL
+184 
-192 KEQGRVEM
+192 M

-213 DEVKARESM
+213 DEIKTRESL
-222 INILSERFS
+222 INVLSERFS

-315 KVLDYL
+315 KVLDCL
-321 IGEKIEANML
+321 VGEKIEANML

-343 KRTLIYSGGEIVLTK
+343 KRTLIHNGKEIVLTK

-368 KQPGAL
+368 KQLGVL

>member
-1 MFQMKQNLKDEKGF
+1 
-15 AEIYSQS
+15 
-22 KDMIKNMSETID
+22 
-34 VFRTLFNKGVE
+34 
-45 QCVFIKET
+45 
-53 LNKALE
+53 
-59 IAFETIEK
+59 
-67 NHVNI
+67 
-72 NIVSKSDYE
+72 
-81 VLAYENGLIRVFLN
+81 
-95 LILNSIEAFKNK
+95 
-107 KRKIITINF
+107 
-116 SKFGKNY
+116 
-123 LKITIKDNAGGI
+123 
-135 DKENLDKIFQP
+135 
-146 YFTTKHPSQGIGV
+146 
-159 GLYISRQIIESFQGK
+159 
-174 IKVKNGKDGA
+174 
-184 CFEIFLKL
+184 
-192 KEQGRVEM
+192 M

-400 RVRDKVGEDFIK
+400 RVRDKVGKDFIK

>member
-1 MFQMKQNLKDEKGF
+1 
-15 AEIYSQS
+15 
-22 KDMIKNMSETID
+22 
-34 VFRTLFNKGVE
+34 
-45 QCVFIKET
+45 
-53 LNKALE
+53 
-59 IAFETIEK
+59 
-67 NHVNI
+67 
-72 NIVSKSDYE
+72 
-81 VLAYENGLIRVFLN
+81 
-95 LILNSIEAFKNK
+95 
-107 KRKIITINF
+107 
-116 SKFGKNY
+116 
-123 LKITIKDNAGGI
+123 
-135 DKENLDKIFQP
+135 
-146 YFTTKHPSQGIGV
+146 
-159 GLYISRQIIESFQGK
+159 
-174 IKVKNGKDGA
+174 
-184 CFEIFLKL
+184 
-192 KEQGRVEM
+192 M

-288 EKERLLRSI
+288 EKERLLHSI